1 MSGPADSVL
10 GMIDSLAWV
19 TTRDARGA
27 DDDEPLA
34 LAALADAGVRVEVV
48 DWDDPDVRWA
58 GYDRIV
64 LRSTWDYSQRLDEF
78 LGWLDRVDAVTGV
91 RNPAA
96 VVRWNLDKHYLAELA
111 AAGVPVIPTT
121 FVEPGGPVAVGGG
134 DVVVKPAVGSGSRDV
149 GAYRADEHDLAR
161 AHVGRLS
168 ARGASALVQ
177 PKVAS
182 VEVEGEWG
190 LLFFGGHYSHAA
202 NKRLVLA
209 PAGVVE
215 DLFVAEELAAHDAG
229 EVQVAVAQA
238 AVDVVAARFGTPAY
252 ARVDLVRGDDGGHQV
267 LEVELV
273 EPSLFLPQADA
284 GAAQRLAAALVS

>member
-1 MSGPADSVL
+1 V
-10 GMIDSLAWV
+10 IDSLAWV
-19 TTRDARGA
+19 TTRDARGT
-27 DDDEPLA
+27 DDDEAPA
-34 LAALADAGVRVEVV
+34 LAALAATGVRVEVV

-58 GYDRIV
+58 AFDRIA

-78 LGWLDRVDAVTGV
+78 LGWLDRVDAVTEV

-111 AAGVPVIPTT
+111 GAGVPVIPTT
-121 FVEPGGPVAVGGG
+121 FVEPGGPVAFEGG
-134 DVVVKPAVGSGSRDV
+134 DFEGGVVVKPAVGAGSRDV

-161 AHVGRLS
+161 AHVERLS

-182 VEVEGEWG
+182 VEAEGEWG
-190 LLFFGGHYSHAA
+190 LLFFGGRYSHAA
-202 NKRLVLA
+202 NKRIALA
-209 PAGVVE
+209 PAGVVD

-229 EVQVAVAQA
+229 EAQIAVAQA